1 MLGRRAVRR
10 VLYCGKMGEGRTPD
24 APCRTAEEETT
35 PAAFK
40 SARQQYP
47 TVSVGIAETP
57 DDYLEIGIPATDTTT
72 RNSHHSGPLRWA
84 HMGISCAHFDAE
96 VQLDDGFSGQH
107 QAARSA
113 IDFLYW

>member
-1 MLGRRAVRR
+1 VSNA
-10 VLYCGKMGEGRTPD
+10 
-24 APCRTAEEETT
+24 AEEETA

-47 TVSVGIAETP
+47 TVSVGIAETF
-57 DDYLEIGIPATDTTT
+57 DDNLEIGIPATDTTT
-72 RNSHHSGPLRWA
+72 KNSTTPAPLLSPHGDFMRP
-84 HMGISCAHFDAE
+84 FDAE
-96 VQLDDGFSGQH
+96 VQLDDGFSDQY